1 MYCNVLITKPFDHT
15 FTYKLKSD
23 QIVEKGSIVLV
34 PFGKKNDQI
43 GMVYEICKSVP
54 ENARNINLKELSN
67 LADYLAM
74 AEYMGLILV
83 VVFVFI
89 MSIVLWNVGL
99 LGGLRRYGE
108 VGLRLA
114 IGEHKSQVYRS
125 MIYESIFVG
134 LTGSVIGTGLGLGAA
149 YWLQIWG
156 WDISSMIKNVT
167 MMYPSVIR
175 AEITS
180 ETYYIGFFP
189 GLLSTVFGTALSGIG
204 IYKRQT
210 AQLFKELEV

>member
-1 MYCNVLITKPFDHT
+1 MNDEFAPVM
-15 FTYKLKSD
+15 
-23 QIVEKGSIVLV
+23 
-34 PFGKKNDQI
+34 GK
-43 GMVYEICKSVP
+43 
-54 ENARNINLKELSN
+54 LKELSN

-89 MSIVLWNVGL
+89 MSIILWNVGL

-114 IGEHKSQVYRS
+114 IGEHKGQVYRS

-134 LTGSVIGTGLGLGAA
+134 LTGSVIGTVLGLGSA
-149 YWLQIWG
+149 YWLQTRG

-189 GLLSTVFGTALSGIG
+189 GLFSTVFGTALSGIG

>member
-1 MYCNVLITKPFDHT
+1 MI
-15 FTYKLKSD
+15 
-23 QIVEKGSIVLV
+23 
-34 PFGKKNDQI
+34 
-43 GMVYEICKSVP
+43 
-54 ENARNINLKELSN
+54 
-67 LADYLAM
+67 
-74 AEYMGLILV
+74 
-83 VVFVFI
+83 VFVFI

-108 VGLRLA
+108 VGLRIA
-114 IGEHKSQVYRS
+114 IGDQKGSVYRS

-134 LTGSVIGTGLGLGAA
+134 LTGSIIGTVFGLSAS
-149 YWLQIWG
+149 YCLQVWG
-156 WDISSMIKNVT
+156 WDISSMVKNVT

-175 AEITS
+175 AKITK

-189 GLLSTVFGTALSGIG
+189 GLFSTVFGTALSGIG